1 MVGLQE
7 TVGLPTETVEKVN
20 ELGQPIGQGSLQDG
34 YNDSFTPG
42 DAPILGPL
50 PTPERLD
57 RAADI
62 WTSVTTLL
70 LHSNLFAGLDL
81 FGWQSDRDPSIAFN
95 LGFDTRVDTTFESFL
110 GTDAVPFP
118 C

>member
-34 YNDSFTPG
+34 YNDSCS
-42 DAPILGPL
+42 
-50 PTPERLD
+50 R
-57 RAADI
+57 
-62 WTSVTTLL
+62 
-70 LHSNLFAGLDL
+70 
-81 FGWQSDRDPSIAFN
+81 
-95 LGFDTRVDTTFESFL
+95 
-110 GTDAVPFP
+110 